1 VSVRAGFVSQIT
13 PPSPGVVGAGRSA
26 TPLSQAGF
34 KQRRCVA
41 GKGQQL
47 TLLSFELH
55 ADSRWAALLLRA
67 A

>member
-1 VSVRAGFVSQIT
+1 MG
-13 PPSPGVVGAGRSA
+13 GGAGP

-47 TLLSFELH
+47 TLLSLELH
-55 ADSRWAALLLRA
+55 ADCRWVVLNALCASALEVLLSGQGLC
-67 A
+67 